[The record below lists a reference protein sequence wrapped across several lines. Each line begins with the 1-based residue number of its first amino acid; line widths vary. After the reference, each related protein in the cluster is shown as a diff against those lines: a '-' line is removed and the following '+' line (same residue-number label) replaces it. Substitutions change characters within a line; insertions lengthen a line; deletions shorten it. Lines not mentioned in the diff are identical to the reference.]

1 MEPAGLNIRGTCGKP
16 LDSGSG
22 RFPDA
27 GEGSFEG
34 MGGLEPGVH
43 EGRAVWR
50 AKPKIE
56 RAALDIGGTCGKL
69 PTDGSG
75 AFWDAGEAPLEG
87 LGAWGPICT
96 GGGCKLL

>member
-1 MEPAGLNIRGTCGKP
+1 MPAGLNICGTCGKP

-22 RFPDA
+22 RFPYA

-34 MGGLEPGVH
+34 LGGLEPGVH

-56 RAALDIGGTCGKL
+56 RALLDISRTCGNRQ
-69 PTDGSG
+69 PMVAG
-75 AFWDAGEAPLEG
+75 A
-87 LGAWGPICT
+87 LGMRGKRHLKGWGP
-96 GGGCKLL
+96 GARYA